1 MKAHNVHME
10 RRTLTS
16 TDGSAALADGG
27 GPHPTAVLTQ
37 ALVRAGKE
45 LGLTQA
51 DVGAIV
57 GRDRTALSR
66 GAIEPSSKSGEL
78 ALLLIRVY
86 RALFVLVGGD
96 AAQMRHW
103 MRTHNLHVGGVP
115 ADLVRTVPGLMRV
128 VEYLDAIRGRV

>member
-1 MKAHNVHME
+1 ME
-10 RRTLTS
+10 HRDAPFTAGAT
-16 TDGSAALADGG
+16 AIADGLA
-27 GPHPTAVLTQ
+27 PRAAPVLSL
-37 ALVRAGKE
+37 ALVRAGKD

-51 DVGAIV
+51 EVGAIV

-66 GAIEPSSKSGEL
+66 GAIEPDSKSGEL
-78 ALLLIRVY
+78 ALLLVRAY
-86 RALFVLVGGD
+86 RALFVLVGGEP
-96 AAQMRHW
+96 AQMKHW

>member
-1 MKAHNVHME
+1 ME
-10 RRTLTS
+10 RNHTPIS
-16 TDGSAALADGG
+16 HGAAALADTGDLRP
-27 GPHPTAVLTQ
+27 GPVLTR

-51 DVGAIV
+51 EVGAIV

-66 GAIEPSSKSGEL
+66 GAIEPDSKSGEL
-78 ALLLIRVY
+78 ALLLIRAY
-86 RALFVLVGGD
+86 RALYVLVGGEPR
-96 AAQMRHW
+96 QMKHW
-103 MRTHNLHVGGVP
+103 MQTHNLHVGGVP